1 VLSGL
6 EATGIGFQWGVDVN
20 AMRYLYGGRDSPSQA
35 DAGGLVRRT
44 ALWKLFDGLGYTL
57 QMHQPQR
64 FDDGLHRLCFALE
77 RRFGCLVGSNAY
89 LTPPASQGLAPHF
102 DDVEIFVV
110 QTEGQ
115 KRWKLYAPPAG
126 WELANFHS
134 RDLSEGPQR
143 GRAGPANSGCHA
155 AARRCAL
162 HASWH
167 GASSCGT

>member
-35 DAGGLVRRT
+35 DAGGLVRRK

-134 RDLSEGPQR
+134 RDLSEEELGPPILDVTLRPGDVLYMPR
-143 GRAGPANSGCHA
+143 GTVHQA
-155 AARRCAL
+155 AAQ
-162 HASWH
+162 
-167 GASSCGT
+167 